1 MDNLSKWHEFKDNG
15 NDDVGYDRHLAIEHC
30 GLRMRAILGLE
41 KDDLQFIKDTY
52 LYSVATLP
60 RPQEK
65 NKMKED
71 SQALPAV
78 DNQSLQKKAH
88 SEELDHSLQKK
99 TRLEWLRF
107 LKVINRPLS
116 RSSLIPILPFLCFL

>member
-1 MDNLSKWHEFKDNG
+1 MDNLSKWHEIKDNG
-15 NDDVGYDRHLAIEHC
+15 NDDVGYDRHLATEHC
-30 GLRMRAILGLE
+30 ELRMRAILGLE

-78 DNQSLQKKAH
+78 DN
-88 SEELDHSLQKK
+88 HSLQKK

>member
-15 NDDVGYDRHLAIEHC
+15 NDDVGYDRHLTIENF
-30 GLRMRAILGLE
+30 GLRMRAILGVE
-41 KDDLQFIKDTY
+41 KDDLLFIKDTY
-52 LYSVATLP
+52 LYSAATLP

-65 NKMKED
+65 NKKEED

-78 DNQSLQKKAH
+78 EDKSHRK
-88 SEELDHSLQKK
+88 ELDHSLQKK

-107 LKVINRPLS
+107 LKVIYRPPSL
-116 RSSLIPILPFLCFL
+116 SSLIPILPFS